1 MYFLVQ
7 KALEEEKFLIH
18 GDDYPTPDGSCVRD
32 YTHINDVARAFLS
45 TAYWMLDQDESIT
58 LNIGNS
64 NPVSVKELVGTV
76 EEALGIT
83 VDTEVSL
90 SRKGDMV
97 STHADNQ
104 FAKEL
109 LGWEP
114 THTIQQIVEDEIK
127 WQKVKVKRR

>member
-1 MYFLVQ
+1 MRSSLS
-7 KALEEEKFLIH
+7 KEEKFLIH

-32 YTHINDVARAFLS
+32 YTHVNDVARAFLS
-45 TAYWMLDQDESIT
+45 TAYWMLDQDDSIT

-76 EEALGIT
+76 EAALGIT

-97 STHADNQ
+97 STHADNE
-104 FAKEL
+104 FAKEFGAYQDQLQL
-109 LGWEP
+109 LYPEGD
-114 THTIQQIVEDEIK
+114 V
-127 WQKVKVKRR
+127 